1 MRVQL
6 FHLEHTYPPD
16 HRALRGLSLEIGAGS
31 LTFIVGPS
39 GAGKSTLFRLIF
51 AEERP
56 TSGQLLVGEWPVHT
70 LSYRE
75 RARYRRQ
82 VGYVFQDLKLLPS
95 LSAAE
100 NVMLP
105 LEAAGMARAEQ
116 RARAH
121 ERLYE
126 VSLAHAL
133 HTPVE
138 QLSGGERQRVAVA
151 RALALRPRLLI
162 ADEPTGSLDPALSR
176 AVMDLLFEQSLRGC
190 TVLISTHDHAL
201 LNHYRARVVEVRG
214 GLVARDERP

>member
-16 HRALRGLSLEIGAGS
+16 HKALRGVSLELAEGA
-31 LTFIVGPS
+31 LTFLTGPS
-39 GAGKSTLFRLIF
+39 GAGKSTLFRLMF

-56 TSGQLLVGEWPVHT
+56 SSGQVVVGDWPVHR

-82 VGYVFQDLKLLPS
+82 VGYVFQDLKLLPA

-100 NVMLP
+100 NVALP
-105 LEAAGMARAEQ
+105 LEAAGLARTAQ

-126 VSLAHAL
+126 VSLGHAL

-151 RALALRPRLLI
+151 RALALRPRLLL
-162 ADEPTGSLDPALSR
+162 ADEPTGNLDPALSR

-190 TVLISTHDHAL
+190 TVVVSTHDLAL
-201 LNHYRARVVEVRG
+201 AARYRARVVEVRG
-214 GLVARDERP
+214 GLVSGDSGP